1 MPLVDTNFNVRL
13 LGNRNIP
20 YDTRLSTFD
29 NQNSKTK
36 KPDIPPRCSS
46 LTTNH
51 KLATANLSAQLSNA
65 RNKFLTLDQTVRQ
78 KSPPTPVIGPEK
90 TNWTSD

>member
-1 MPLVDTNFNVRL
+1 MTENSRIAREYRRLTTNMNVSQVDEKLHVRSL
-13 LGNRNIP
+13 RNRNIP
-20 YDTRLSTFD
+20 YDMRPRPFD

-51 KLATANLSAQLSNA
+51 KSTAAHIS
-65 RNKFLTLDQTVRQ
+65 V
-78 KSPPTPVIGPEK
+78 
-90 TNWTSD
+90 

>member
-1 MPLVDTNFNVRL
+1 MNAPPADENIDVRL
-13 LGNRNIP
+13 LRNKDIH

-36 KPDIPPRCSS
+36 KPDISPRCIS

-51 KLATANLSAQLSNA
+51 K
-65 RNKFLTLDQTVRQ
+65 FDYC
-78 KSPPTPVIGPEK
+78 
-90 TNWTSD
+90 